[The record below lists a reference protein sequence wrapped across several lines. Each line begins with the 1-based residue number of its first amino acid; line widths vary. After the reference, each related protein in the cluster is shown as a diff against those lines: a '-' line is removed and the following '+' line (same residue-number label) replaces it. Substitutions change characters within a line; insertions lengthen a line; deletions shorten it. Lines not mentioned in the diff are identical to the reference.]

1 MREYKVPRRKKKKNQ
16 LGKFIVNGFVIMVAV
31 ACAGVAA
38 LKLYTMMLPPI
49 KNLESYK
56 PNVVTQI
63 YAEDGEIIKTFT
75 AYTSEKATI
84 KEIPDALKKA
94 IIATEDKNF
103 YSHEGYDLVG
113 LARSVVVNL
122 QSGRFVQGA
131 STITQQLARLL
142 FLNNEKTYNR
152 KIKEFILAS
161 RIEKS
166 VSKDKILEM
175 YLNSVY
181 LGSGSYGVAGA
192 AKVYFNKPLN
202 ELTLSECALI
212 AGLPQ
217 APSVYSPFNNL
228 NKAINRRNQVLNRMY
243 KMHYITKAQMKQAK
257 EEKVTLNPLPSVYVY
272 NKAPY
277 FVDYVMKELQKM
289 GFSETEIIHGG
300 YKIYTTLD
308 SKAQT
313 AANLAMV
320 NNLKAWG
327 MTGVKNQA
335 AVFSFSPTT
344 GEIITYAGGKN
355 YKETQYDRIA
365 QSVRPPGSA
374 FKPIVYA
381 AAVEKGWGPNDIL
394 DDKPVTV
401 GKWSPRNYGSK
412 YRGQIPLYAGLMV
425 SSNVMAVRLIQ
436 DVGVRSVITLARALG
451 ISTPMEYDSTIAL
464 GSNGVKLYDLTV
476 AYGAFANGGFRVTP
490 YAIKRVETNRG
501 KVVYQA
507 QKTKAV
513 KAISYETAA
522 TMTAMM
528 KTVVT
533 GGTGRAAN
541 IGVPVGAKTGTTD
554 DYRDAWFVG
563 FTPDIVTGVWVGNDD
578 NSVMR
583 GMTGGTVPALIW
595 RDVMKVATARFGN
608 SDFVYPEV
616 EIDYITLPKSMT
628 VEEMK
633 ELEERESKIFRN
645 GILDVDMDMDL
656 KLDFPKNLHMRFF
669 NRDEMIKEGTIDVE
683 QSTKTPAK
691 TLDTA
696 KPVSSS
702 IQSIEP
708 INQKLAPIGNNSIIQ
723 SQNVEDV
730 KVEQNIDVS
739 VPTNSQSAPTGA
751 PLPGQI

>member
-16 LGKFIVNGFVIMVAV
+16 LGKFIANGFVIMLAV
-31 ACAGVAA
+31 ACASVAA
-38 LKLYTMMLPPI
+38 LNLYTMMLPPI

-63 YAEDGEIIKTFT
+63 YANDGEIIKTFT
-75 AYTSEKATI
+75 AYTSERATI

-103 YSHEGYDLVG
+103 YSHKGYDLVG

-313 AANLAMV
+313 AANLAMI

-381 AAVEKGWGPNDIL
+381 AAIEKGWGPNDIL

-436 DVGVRSVITLARALG
+436 DVGVRAVITLARALG

-476 AYGAFANGGFRVTP
+476 AYGAFANGGFRVSP

-501 KVVYQA
+501 KIVYQA
-507 QKTKAV
+507 QKPKAV

-616 EIDYITLPKSMT
+616 EINYITLPKSMT

-633 ELEERESKIFRN
+633 ELEERDSKVFRN
-645 GILDVDMDMDL
+645 GILDIDMDMDL

-669 NRDEMIKEGTIDVE
+669 NRDEMIKEGTIDAE
-683 QSTKTPAK
+683 QTQPNTTKVIDTVK
-691 TLDTA
+691 TISNTTQPIA
-696 KPVSSS
+696 
-702 IQSIEP
+702 P
-708 INQKLAPIGNNSIIQ
+708 INQKLAPIGNNTIIQ
-723 SQNVEDV
+723 SQNIEDV
-730 KVEQNIDVS
+730 KTEQNIDVV
-739 VPTNSQSAPTGA
+739 VPTHAPATQQGA